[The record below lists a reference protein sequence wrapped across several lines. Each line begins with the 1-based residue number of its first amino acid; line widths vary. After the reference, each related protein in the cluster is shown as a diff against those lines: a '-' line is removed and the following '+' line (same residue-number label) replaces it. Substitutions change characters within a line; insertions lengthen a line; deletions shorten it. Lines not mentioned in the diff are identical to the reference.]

1 LANWAIF
8 LDHIPHEVLSW
19 TTIKHYGFSDAADQ
33 FVFISGYTAALVSG
47 RLMIE
52 RGYVAAASR
61 LARRAFTLY
70 AAHITVVMI
79 YIAVIAYASREFH
92 DPDDLNQFNVA
103 VFLNTPFRDFVQAL
117 ALRYRPVNLDV
128 LPLYILLLAAFAPV
142 LWLMVRKPNLTLAGS
157 IAVYLAGRH
166 LGWNLAAVPS
176 GVWYF
181 NPFAWQLLFF
191 LGAWTALG
199 GARALRPISQT
210 RTVFWL
216 AIAAL
221 VFSSVVT
228 MAIRTPDLGGLVP
241 HWILQPFDPN
251 DKTNLAPYR
260 IAHFIALAVVVTR
273 FLPVDSPILQW
284 RSLAPLIQMRPEL
297 ASGLLHRHRAVVL
310 RPCRN
315 RTKLELPVGSDSR
328 RCDGNSAHDCDRIL
342 LDVAQTA
349 ESHASFAC
357 ATRRHRVTSNLALVW
372 PAVTAA
378 FLASLV
384 EAVEALTIV
393 LAVAIVRGW
402 RPAGLGALAGLAV
415 LALIVIAL
423 GPLLDLVPLRLLQLF
438 IGILLLLFGMRWL
451 RKAILRAAGVIPLHD
466 EAAAFATETA
476 ELREQARR
484 NEARLDWIGALT
496 TFKAVLL
503 EGLEVVFI
511 VIALGAGRGMLVPA
525 SVGAVAACLA
535 VAAVGLIVHRPLA
548 RVPENTLKFAVG
560 IMLSAFGVFWTGEGL
575 GVAWPGADFAIVIFA
590 AIFLAVSVA
599 AVALARRPKA
609 EALS

>member
-1 LANWAIF
+1 
-8 LDHIPHEVLSW
+8 
-19 TTIKHYGFSDAADQ
+19 
-33 FVFISGYTAALVSG
+33 
-47 RLMIE
+47 M
-52 RGYVAAASR
+52 
-61 LARRAFTLY
+61 
-70 AAHITVVMI
+70 
-79 YIAVIAYASREFH
+79 
-92 DPDDLNQFNVA
+92 
-103 VFLNTPFRDFVQAL
+103 
-117 ALRYRPVNLDV
+117 
-128 LPLYILLLAAFAPV
+128 
-142 LWLMVRKPNLTLAGS
+142 
-157 IAVYLAGRH
+157 
-166 LGWNLAAVPS
+166 
-176 GVWYF
+176 
-181 NPFAWQLLFF
+181 
-191 LGAWTALG
+191 
-199 GARALRPISQT
+199 
-210 RTVFWL
+210 
-216 AIAAL
+216 
-221 VFSSVVT
+221 
-228 MAIRTPDLGGLVP
+228 
-241 HWILQPFDPN
+241 
-251 DKTNLAPYR
+251 
-260 IAHFIALAVVVTR
+260 
-273 FLPVDSPILQW
+273 
-284 RSLAPLIQMRPEL
+284 
-297 ASGLLHRHRAVVL
+297 
-310 RPCRN
+310 
-315 RTKLELPVGSDSR
+315 
-328 RCDGNSAHDCDRIL
+328 
-342 LDVAQTA
+342 
-349 ESHASFAC
+349 
-357 ATRRHRVTSNLALVW
+357 TSNLALVW

-402 RPAGLGALAGLAV
+402 RPAGLGALAGLLL
-415 LALIVIAL
+415 LALIVVAL
-423 GPLLDLVPLRLLQLF
+423 GPLLDQVPLHLLQLA

-484 NEARLDWIGALT
+484 NEVRLDWIGGLT